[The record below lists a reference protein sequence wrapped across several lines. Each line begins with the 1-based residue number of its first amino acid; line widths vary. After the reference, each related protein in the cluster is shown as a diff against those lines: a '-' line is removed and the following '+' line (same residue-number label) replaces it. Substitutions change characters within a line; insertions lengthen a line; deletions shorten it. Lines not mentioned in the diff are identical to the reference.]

1 MELTGQFRNEPVANQ
16 MPRARTPDKEEAI
29 LEAAARVFSGR
40 PFHEVLIDDVATAAG
55 VGKGTIYRYF
65 PTKDDLFFAAILHS
79 FDRLSDA
86 LAQSLAQETSPRRR
100 LERIA
105 REVLSFSWGRRDLFT
120 LLLNDERRFA
130 KRDEELQKRRE
141 AVSRLA
147 QEAILEGIRRREFR
161 GIDARIGAELFRGM
175 IRAANTLRR
184 PEDTLDGLVSEIVGI
199 FTHGIERAQA

>member
-86 LAQSLAQETSPRRR
+86 LAESLAQETSPRRR

-130 KRDEELQKRRE
+130 KRDGELQKRRE

-147 QEAILEGIRRREFR
+147 HRRLHPA
-161 GIDARIGAELFRGM
+161 ARNQLALPSGKPVRPPPSPACGTI
-175 IRAANTLRR
+175 AACLRHLAHSAF
-184 PEDTLDGLVSEIVGI
+184 PAVT
-199 FTHGIERAQA
+199 

>member
-1 MELTGQFRNEPVANQ
+1 MELTGQFRNGPVANQ

-29 LEAAARVFSGR
+29 LEAAARVFSGK

-79 FDRLSDA
+79 FDRLSGA
-86 LAQSLAQETSPRRR
+86 LAESLTQETSPRRR

-105 REVLSFSWGRRDLFT
+105 REVLSFSWDRRELFT

-130 KRDEELQKRRE
+130 KRDGELQKRRE

-175 IRAANTLRR
+175 IRAANALRR

-199 FTHGIERAQA
+199 FTHGIERAPA

>member
-1 MELTGQFRNEPVANQ
+1 MS
-16 MPRARTPDKEEAI
+16 RARTPDKEETI
-29 LEAAARVFSGR
+29 LEAAARVFSGK
-40 PFHEVLIDDVATAAG
+40 PFHEVLIDDVAAQAG

-65 PTKDDLFFAAILHS
+65 ETKEDLYFAAILHS
-79 FDRLSDA
+79 FDELSVA
-86 LAQSLAQETSPRRR
+86 LGESLAHETSPRHR

-105 REVLSFSWGRRDLFT
+105 REVLSFSWERRELFS

-130 KRDEELQKRRE
+130 KRDEDLRKRRE

-175 IRAANTLRR
+175 IRAANGLRR

-199 FTHGIERAQA
+199 FTRGIERAHA

>member
-29 LEAAARVFSGR
+29 LEAAARVFSGK

>member
-86 LAQSLAQETSPRRR
+86 LAESLAQETSPRRR

-130 KRDEELQKRRE
+130 KRDGELQKRRE

>member
-86 LAQSLAQETSPRRR
+86 LAESLAQETSPRRR

>member
-1 MELTGQFRNEPVANQ
+1 MELTGQFRNGPVTNP

-29 LEAAARVFSGR
+29 LEAAARVFSGK

-86 LAQSLAQETSPRRR
+86 LAESLAQETSPRRR

-105 REVLSFSWGRRDLFT
+105 REVLSFSWDRRELFT

-130 KRDEELQKRRE
+130 RRDGELQKRRE

-175 IRAANTLRR
+175 IRAANGLRR

-199 FTHGIERAQA
+199 FTHGIERTPA

>member
-1 MELTGQFRNEPVANQ
+1 MELTGQFRNEPIRRQ
-16 MPRARTPDKEEAI
+16 MPRARTSDKKETI
-29 LEAAARVFSGR
+29 LEAAARVFSGK

-86 LAQSLAQETSPRRR
+86 LAESLAQETSPRRR

-105 REVLSFSWGRRDLFT
+105 REVLSFSWERRELFS

-130 KRDEELQKRRE
+130 KRDGELQKRRE

-175 IRAANTLRR
+175 IRAANALRR
-184 PEDTLDGLVSEIVGI
+184 PEDTLEALVSEIVGI
-199 FTHGIERAQA
+199 FTHGIERPHA

>member
-86 LAQSLAQETSPRRR
+86 LAESLAQETSPRRR

-130 KRDEELQKRRE
+130 KRDGELQKRRE

-184 PEDTLDGLVSEIVGI
+184 PEDTLDGLVAEIVGI

>member
-1 MELTGQFRNEPVANQ
+1 MELTGQFRNGPVTNQ

-29 LEAAARVFSGR
+29 LEAAARVFSGK

-86 LAQSLAQETSPRRR
+86 LAESLAQETSPRRR

-105 REVLSFSWGRRDLFT
+105 REVLSFSWDRRELFT

-130 KRDEELQKRRE
+130 RRDGELQKRRE

-175 IRAANTLRR
+175 IRAANALRR

-199 FTHGIERAQA
+199 FTHGIERAQT

>member
-1 MELTGQFRNEPVANQ
+1 MELTGQFRKGPVANE
-16 MPRARTPDKEEAI
+16 MPRAKTPDKEEAI
-29 LEAAARVFSGR
+29 LEAAARVFSGK

-79 FDRLSDA
+79 FDRLSEA
-86 LAQSLAQETSPRRR
+86 LAESLAQETSPRRR

>member
-29 LEAAARVFSGR
+29 LEAAARVFSGK

-86 LAQSLAQETSPRRR
+86 LAESLAQETSPRRR

>member
-1 MELTGQFRNEPVANQ
+1 LFELSDRSFGRLSLCAGPASAAGS
-16 MPRARTPDKEEAI
+16 P
-29 LEAAARVFSGR
+29 EAAARVFSGK

-86 LAQSLAQETSPRRR
+86 LAESLAQETSPRRR

-105 REVLSFSWGRRDLFT
+105 REVLSFSWDRRELFT

-130 KRDEELQKRRE
+130 KRDGELQKRRE

-175 IRAANTLRR
+175 IRAANALRR

-199 FTHGIERAQA
+199 FTHGIERAPA

>member
-1 MELTGQFRNEPVANQ
+1 
-16 MPRARTPDKEEAI
+16 MPRARTPDKEETI
-29 LEAAARVFSGR
+29 LEAAARVFSGK

-65 PTKDDLFFAAILHS
+65 QTKDDLFFAAILHS

-86 LAQSLAQETSPRRR
+86 LAESLAQETSPRRR

-105 REVLSFSWGRRDLFT
+105 REVLSFSWGRRDLFA

-130 KRDEELQKRRE
+130 KRDGELQKRRE

-199 FTHGIERAQA
+199 FTHGIERAPA